1 MTTGQAV
8 AALVPHAGSMCLI
21 DAVAS
26 WDQASVSCRSAS
38 HRRAEHP
45 LRRDGTLSSIHLLEY
60 AAQATAVHGGL
71 VAGDGGRRVPP
82 KYLAAARDF
91 EVRVAALD
99 DVHADLQ
106 IDAERL
112 LTMGDSILYRFHVS
126 ADGQLLASGRL
137 TIVPVPGEAS

>member
-1 MTTGQAV
+1 MTAGQAL

-21 DAVAS
+21 DELGS
-26 WDQASVSCRSAS
+26 WDQTSVSCRSAS

-71 VAGDGGRRVPP
+71 LASGGGCAAPP

-91 EVRVAALD
+91 QVHVAALD

-112 LTMGDSILYRFHVS
+112 LALGDSVLYRFNVS

-137 TIVPVPGEAS
+137 TIVPSPGEAS